1 MDIYGE
7 YLQLARLAVSGRKE
21 DISMLLRRALRR
33 SEKDRPE
40 FQAQLKNLMSHTEN
54 IESPQRKVNLNKK
67 NNEKSISSSF
77 LKSQENDKTITPIW
91 TPAIEHTLLGI
102 LDERKKIKALKSVNI
117 NPTSTLLFI
126 GPPGVGKSLAAKWIA
141 ESLNKK
147 LLVLDLASIM
157 SSYLG
162 KTGLNLRNVIEEAA
176 QSDAVLFLDEFDSI
190 AKKRDDQSDIGELK
204 RLVNVLL
211 QALDDWP
218 NNGLL
223 IAATNHSELLDS
235 AVWRR
240 FDDVVKFNLPA
251 KKEIKS
257 LTKNVL
263 KRSHFKVDQKILD
276 ILSIALEGI
285 SFSDIEHWLT
295 RSMRTAIIKDLP
307 IEAVIIEKISF
318 ETRTYEKSQKKELAK
333 LLLETGV
340 SQRKASEAL
349 GLSRDT
355 IRKYIAKQSTEEL

>member
-40 FQAQLKNLMSHTEN
+40 FQEQLKKLMSHTAN
-54 IESPQRKVNLNKK
+54 FESPQRKANLTKK
-67 NNEKSISSSF
+67 SNEKDIASSF
-77 LKSQENDKTITPIW
+77 IKNQKKDKTIIPIW
-91 TPAIEHTLLGI
+91 TPEIERTLLGV
-102 LDERKKIKALKSVNI
+102 LDERKKIKELKSVNI
-117 NPTSTLLFI
+117 NPTNTLLFI

-162 KTGLNLRNVIEEAA
+162 KTGSNLRAVIEEAA

-190 AKKRDDQSDIGELK
+190 AKRRDDQGDIGELK

-240 FDDVVKFNLPA
+240 FDNIVEFKLPA

-263 KRSHFKVDQKILD
+263 RRSHFKIDQKILS
-276 ILSIALEGI
+276 ILSIVLEGF
-285 SFSDIEHWLT
+285 SFSDVEHWLT
-295 RSMRTAIIKDLP
+295 RSMRTAVIKELP
-307 IEAVIIEKISF
+307 IESVIIANISL
-318 ETRTYEKSQKKELAK
+318 ETKSYEKNKKKELAK
-333 LLLETGV
+333 LLLETGI
-340 SQRKASEAL
+340 SQRKASEIL

-355 IRKYIAKQSTEEL
+355 IRKHIAKQNAEVA